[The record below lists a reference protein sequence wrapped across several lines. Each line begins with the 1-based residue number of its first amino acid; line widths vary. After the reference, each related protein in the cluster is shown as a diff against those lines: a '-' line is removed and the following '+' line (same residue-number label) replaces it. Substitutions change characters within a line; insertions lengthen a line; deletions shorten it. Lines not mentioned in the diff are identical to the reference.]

1 MSKKTLVDRAIEF
14 AVLAHGSDTRKGSST
29 PYITHPFGVAILL
42 AQQGCSEE
50 VIAAGLLH
58 DVIED
63 TRYKEGDIRARFED
77 SVADIVNG
85 CSEPDRDKK
94 SWEERKEHT
103 HEALKTA
110 CLDVKMVTCA
120 DKLQN
125 LRSMVADYEAEGED
139 LWNRF
144 NRGKEKQ
151 AWYYRGIVKS
161 LLCKTLPDGGGH
173 AFFQTLNAEVEEFFG
188 RRLGI
193 PPTCGLEV

>member
-1 MSKKTLVDRAIEF
+1 MSRKTLIDRAIEF
-14 AVLAHGSDTRKGSST
+14 AVLAHGSDTRKGSVT
-29 PYITHPFGVAILL
+29 PYITHPFGVALLL

-77 SVADIVNG
+77 SVADIVMG
-85 CSEPDRDKK
+85 CSEPDRDRK

-139 LWNRF
+139 LWSRF

-151 AWYYRGIVKS
+151 AWYYRGIVKG
-161 LLCKTLPDGGGH
+161 LLCNDSVDPENRE
-173 AFFQTLNAEVEEFFG
+173 FFQMLGREVADFFG
-188 RRLGI
+188 RLLKVPER
-193 PPTCGLEV
+193 